1 MSSKIEEE
9 ITEKHV
15 EQEEILDYDLKKFHS
30 RQMEENLLKLKI
42 AVIQLNSV
50 SDDLADMGF
59 NLHSFKVLQTAKELA
74 EQHEELNAKYNPMS
88 AKPIVIP
95 PVDYEKLLHDIKMAD
110 LEDDIEDSEV
120 FISSPDIL

>member
-1 MSSKIEEE
+1 MSKIEEE

-15 EQEEILDYDLKKFHS
+15 EQEEILDYDIEKFHS

-42 AVIQLNSV
+42 VVIQLNSV
-50 SDDLADMGF
+50 SDTLAEIGF
-59 NLHSFKVLQTAKELA
+59 NLHSFKILENAKELA

-95 PVDYEKLLHDIKMAD
+95 PIDYAQLLHDIKMSD
-110 LEDDIEDSEV
+110 LDDDI